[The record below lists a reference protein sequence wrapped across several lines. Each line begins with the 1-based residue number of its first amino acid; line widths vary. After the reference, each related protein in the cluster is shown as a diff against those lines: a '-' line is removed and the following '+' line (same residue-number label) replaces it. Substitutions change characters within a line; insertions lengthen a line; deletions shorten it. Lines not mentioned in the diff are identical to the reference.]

1 MVSVSTKIML
11 PATTAVGRAMW
22 RYAMVILACTPRR
35 TETAPV
41 PTIPRNRETENE
53 IRVPRKVTSKTRSGI
68 PYQRGGRGFGD
79 IRLTYTIQGDFIVVA
94 SFIAGRQRW

>member
-11 PATTAVGRAMW
+11 RATTAVGRAMW

-41 PTIPRNRETENE
+41 PTIPRNRATETE
-53 IRVPRKVTSKTRSGI
+53 IRSPRKDTRKTRCGI
-68 PYQRGGRGFGD
+68 PYQQGGRGVGD
-79 IRLTYTIQGDFIVVA
+79 ILLTYTMQGDFIVVA
-94 SFIAGRQRW
+94 SFIAVRQRW